1 MKFNI
6 TILIASFAFASLIFS
21 QQTNTSKIFNNNAD
35 QWVESILSKMTIEEK
50 AGQMVFPE
58 VFGKYMSVDSRDY
71 KRIEHL
77 VKDLHVGGLI
87 FFNSNI
93 YDQAVLTNKLQSIA
107 KIPLLIAADYER
119 GVAQSAVDAT
129 VFPYNMGIGAADD
142 TELTFQ
148 MGKIIAEEGKAIG
161 VNQDYA
167 PVSDVNNNPL
177 NPIINVRSFGENVEL
192 VERLSNAFLKGIQAG
207 GMIATSKHFPGHGNT
222 NIDSHQELPLITSSK
237 EELRRL
243 ELAPFKSNI
252 ENGVMS
258 VMIGHLEVPA
268 FEKEKNLPSTLSKS
282 IVTDLL
288 QKEMGFKGLIVTD
301 ALNMHAITNSFST
314 AEATV
319 KAVQAGND
327 CILFP
332 DDPEEAINAIIEAVK
347 KGDLTEERLNHS
359 VRKILLAK
367 KWAGLNNK
375 KFVDIDDIANH
386 VGIKEHWNISVKLAR
401 KSITLVKDD
410 NHLIPVLADANKNF
424 LHIIISDE
432 NYSGNHT
439 YFDNLLKERLY
450 HLNTDLL
457 PINSDDKDFEKT
469 IADTKNADEVFISIY
484 LKVRAFSGNLG
495 LTEPQIKLIKDV
507 LALKKPTVISSHGNP
522 YVLSLFPEA
531 PTYLC
536 NYGDTEV
543 SEAALAE
550 AIFGEIP
557 ITGKLPISIPN
568 TKYIYGTG
576 IKLKQTALR
585 MENEFSSSA
594 DNKFKLV
601 DEVIEKAIKDTA
613 FPGTSLLIA
622 KDGKI
627 IYQKGYGHLT
637 YDYTSRTV
645 TPNTIYDLASVSKVI
660 ATTTATMICID
671 RGLFKLDDKVSKY
684 IPQFAEN
691 GKENITIRNLLLHN
705 SGLPAYKRYYEM
717 YDNAEDVLNDI
728 YTTKLDYPTGTKTVY
743 SDLGM
748 ITVGKII
755 EKVTGKTLDQFC
767 KEEIFNPLGMTSTF
781 YNPPAIYKDRIAP
794 TENDNY
800 WRHRLLIGEVH
811 DETASMLGGVA
822 GHAGLFSTS
831 GDLAKLLQ
839 MILQKGYYQG
849 KKFIEP
855 QTVEL
860 FTKRQSEE
868 SSRALG
874 WDTKSEKGSSAGNLF
889 SPNSYGHT
897 GYTGTSVWTDPE
909 RKLIVV
915 FLTNRVYPTRNNL
928 KILNVRPALHD
939 AVIKS
944 ITGLL

>member
-1 MKFNI
+1 MKFDI
-6 TILIASFAFASLIFS
+6 ILLVTTFAFASSIFS
-21 QQTNTSKIFNNNAD
+21 QQTNTSKIFNNTTD
-35 QWVESILSKMTIEEK
+35 QWVESIFAKMTLEEK

-58 VFGKYMSVDSRDY
+58 VYGKYMSIDSRDY

-77 VKDLHVGGLI
+77 VKDLNVGGLI

-93 YDQAVLTNKLQSIA
+93 YDQAVVTNKMQAVA
-107 KIPLLIAADYER
+107 KVPLLISADYER
-119 GVAQSAVDAT
+119 GVAQSAAEAT

-142 TELTFQ
+142 SELTFQ

-161 VNQDYA
+161 VYQNYA
-167 PVSDVNNNPL
+167 PVSDVNNNPF

-222 NIDSHQELPLITSSK
+222 NIDSHRELPLITGSK
-237 EELRRL
+237 EELQKL

-258 VMIGHLEVPA
+258 VMIGHLDVPSL
-268 FEKEKNLPSTLSKS
+268 EKEKNLPSTLSES

-314 AEATV
+314 AEAAVRAV
-319 KAVQAGND
+319 KAGND

-332 DDPEEAINAIIEAVK
+332 HDPEEAVNAIIEAVR
-347 KGDLTEERLNHS
+347 KGDLSEERLDHS
-359 VRKILLAK
+359 VKKILLAK
-367 KWAGLNNK
+367 KWAGLNEK
-375 KFVDIDDIANH
+375 KFIDIDDIANH
-386 VGIKEHWNISVKLAR
+386 VGTQEHWNVSAELAR

-410 NHLIPVLADANKNF
+410 NHLVPVTADASKNF
-424 LHIIISDE
+424 SHIVISDE
-432 NYSGNHT
+432 RYPVSHR
-439 YFDNLLKERLY
+439 YFDNLLRKRLSSV
-450 HLNTDLL
+450 NTEVLL
-457 PINSDDKDFEKT
+457 INSDEESFENALAGAKH
-469 IADTKNADEVFISIY
+469 ADEIFISIY
-484 LKVRAFSGNLG
+484 LKVRAFEGNLG
-495 LTEPQIKLIKDV
+495 LTDLQTKLIKDI
-507 LALKKPTVISSHGNP
+507 LSLKKPTIITSHGNP
-522 YVLSLFPEA
+522 YILSVFPEA
-531 PTYLC
+531 STYLC
-536 NYGDTEV
+536 SYGDTEV

-557 ITGKLPISIPN
+557 IAGKLPVSIPN
-568 TKYIYGTG
+568 TNCNFGTG
-576 IKLKQTALR
+576 IKLKQSALR
-585 MENEFSSSA
+585 MENEFTTSSE
-594 DNKFKLV
+594 NKFKLV
-601 DEVIEKAIKDTA
+601 DDVIEKAIKDTA
-613 FPGTSLLIA
+613 FPGASLLIA

-660 ATTTATMICID
+660 ATTTATMMCID
-671 RGLFKLDDKVSKY
+671 RGLFRLDDKVSKY
-684 IPQFAEN
+684 IPQFAVN

-717 YDNAEDVLNDI
+717 YDTAEDVLNDI
-728 YTTKLDYPTGTKTVY
+728 YSTQLDYATGTKTVY

-767 KEEIFNPLGMTSTF
+767 KEEIFDPLGMTNTF
-781 YNPPAIYKDRIAP
+781 YNPPSVYKNRIAP

-839 MILQKGYYQG
+839 MLLQKGSYQG
-849 KKFIEP
+849 KKFIEE

-860 FTKRQSEE
+860 FTKRQSQE

-874 WDTKSEKGSSAGNLF
+874 WDTKSPKGSSAGNLF
-889 SPNSYGHT
+889 SADSYGHT

-915 FLTNRVYPTRNNL
+915 LLTNRVYPTRNNL
-928 KILNVRPALHD
+928 KILDVRPAVHD
-939 AVIKS
+939 AVIRA
-944 ITGLL
+944 ITDLL